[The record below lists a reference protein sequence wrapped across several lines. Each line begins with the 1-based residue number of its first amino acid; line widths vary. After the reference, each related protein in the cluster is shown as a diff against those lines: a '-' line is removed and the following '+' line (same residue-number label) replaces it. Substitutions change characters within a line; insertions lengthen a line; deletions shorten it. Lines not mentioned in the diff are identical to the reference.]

1 MEDMKY
7 YRQLI
12 QQGYPPMAAAQYTK
26 QYFPEFQDPILN
38 PSLFISP
45 DANSIPQPS
54 VQNLIGLSTN
64 GLESSLGSKLDGK
77 GSRKK
82 IFIASILILGLVGTG
97 GYFLNDSMTDDYEEY
112 GCVGPYSFEDGDAAG
127 VMSNATGD
135 ALVRIHM
142 YGGGCK
148 ELNWAL
154 LEISIVVDGG
164 PSYLCY
170 ADDSTAECTYST
182 DEDKYWNQPE
192 SIIISEGDS
201 LDLCDSNC
209 KVEVT
214 IIKLGVGEIN
224 DKIVGNES
232 TTAENRN

>member
-1 MEDMKY
+1 MKY

-12 QQGYPPMAAAQYTK
+12 QQGYPPMAASQYTK

-45 DANSIPQPS
+45 DADSIPQPS
-54 VQNLIGLSTN
+54 VQNLIGLSTD

-135 ALVRIHM
+135 ALVRVQIS
-142 YGGGCK
+142 GGGCN

-182 DEDKYWNQPE
+182 DEDKYWNKRE

>member
-1 MEDMKY
+1 
-7 YRQLI
+7 
-12 QQGYPPMAAAQYTK
+12 MAAAQYTK

-38 PSLFISP
+38 PSLFISL
-45 DANSIPQPS
+45 DADSIPQPS
-54 VQNLIGLSTN
+54 VQNLIGLSTD

-135 ALVRIHM
+135 ALVRVQIS
-142 YGGGCK
+142 GGGCN

-182 DEDKYWNQPE
+182 DEDKYWNKRE
-192 SIIISEGDS
+192 FIIISEGDS

-214 IIKLGVGEIN
+214 ITKLGIGEIN

>member
-1 MEDMKY
+1 MEDMQY

-12 QQGYPPMAAAQYTK
+12 QQGYPPMTAAQYTK

-135 ALVRIHM
+135 ALVRIQM
-142 YGGGCK
+142 SGGCK

-182 DEDKYWNQPE
+182 DEDKYWNKRE

>member
-1 MEDMKY
+1 MT
-7 YRQLI
+7 
-12 QQGYPPMAAAQYTK
+12 AAQYTK

-135 ALVRIHM
+135 ALVRIQM
-142 YGGGCK
+142 SGGCK

-182 DEDKYWNQPE
+182 DEDKYWNQRE

>member
-1 MEDMKY
+1 
-7 YRQLI
+7 
-12 QQGYPPMAAAQYTK
+12 MAAAQYTK

-135 ALVRIHM
+135 ALVRIQM
-142 YGGGCK
+142 SGGCK

-182 DEDKYWNQPE
+182 DEDKYWNQRE

>member
-12 QQGYPPMAAAQYTK
+12 QQGYPPMAASQYTK

-45 DANSIPQPS
+45 DADSIPQPS
-54 VQNLIGLSTN
+54 VQNLIGLSTD

-135 ALVRIHM
+135 ALVRIQM
-142 YGGGCK
+142 SGGCK

-182 DEDKYWNQPE
+182 DEDKYWNKRE

>member
-12 QQGYPPMAAAQYTK
+12 QQGYPPMAASQYTK

-45 DANSIPQPS
+45 DADSIPQPS
-54 VQNLIGLSTN
+54 VKNLIGLSTD

-135 ALVRIHM
+135 ALVRVQIS
-142 YGGGCK
+142 GGGCN

-182 DEDKYWNQPE
+182 DEDKYWNKRE

>member
-26 QYFPEFQDPILN
+26 QYFPEFQEPILN

-45 DANSIPQPS
+45 DANSILQPS

-135 ALVRIHM
+135 ALVRIQM
-142 YGGGCK
+142 SGGCK

-182 DEDKYWNQPE
+182 DEDKYWNKRE

>member
-1 MEDMKY
+1 
-7 YRQLI
+7 
-12 QQGYPPMAAAQYTK
+12 MAAAQYTK

-112 GCVGPYSFEDGDAAG
+112 GCLGPYSFEDGDAAG

-135 ALVRIHM
+135 ALVRIQM
-142 YGGGCK
+142 SGGCK

-182 DEDKYWNQPE
+182 DEDKYWNQRE

>member
-12 QQGYPPMAAAQYTK
+12 QQGYPPMAASQYTK

-45 DANSIPQPS
+45 DADSIPQPS
-54 VQNLIGLSTN
+54 VQNLIGLSTD

-135 ALVRIHM
+135 ALVRVQIS
-142 YGGGCK
+142 GGGCN

-182 DEDKYWNQPE
+182 DEDKYWNKRE

>member
-1 MEDMKY
+1 MKY

-135 ALVRIHM
+135 ALVRIQM
-142 YGGGCK
+142 SGGCK

-182 DEDKYWNQPE
+182 DEDKYWNKRE